1 MHPAEQLAAERTR
14 GHLKLAEQLRC
25 ARRLRTLRRARRME
39 LRAERR
45 LIAAW
50 RRAAELRDA
59 ADTAEPAPARP
70 GLKPRLIALLIASSH
85 RVPADSSS
93 ALTRLSSSVTV
104 GPGTPNSVTDR
115 VAAATA

>member
-14 GHLKLAEQLRC
+14 GHLKVAEQLRC

-45 LIAAW
+45 LITAW

-59 ADTAEPAPARP
+59 ADTAEPPAGSSRTEAPP
-70 GLKPRLIALLIASSH
+70 H
-85 RVPADSSS
+85 RVAADSS
-93 ALTRLSSSVTV
+93 AVLTRLSSPVTA
-104 GPGTPNSVTDR
+104 GPGTPNSVTDQ

>member
-14 GHLKLAEQLRC
+14 SHLKLAEQLRC

-45 LIAAW
+45 LITAW

-59 ADTAEPAPARP
+59 AQPAGWIARDWGAASSCPCRFQVVPDALELAGHSRAWHAELRHRP
-70 GLKPRLIALLIASSH
+70 GSRG
-85 RVPADSSS
+85 DS
-93 ALTRLSSSVTV
+93 V
-104 GPGTPNSVTDR
+104 GKGPVLR
-115 VAAATA
+115 